1 MTTSRERVMHLDLR
15 DLRLVVTIDAEGGMT
30 RASAVLNVTQSALS
44 HQLADLERRLGA
56 PLFMRHGR
64 RLVLTPAGERLRDG
78 AKPIL
83 AATTRLESQLR
94 DIAEAR
100 NELLRFSTECY
111 TCYNWLPALLR
122 EYQREFPR
130 VETRLVADA
139 TRKPIPALLRGE
151 LDLAIVSS
159 PVHDRRIAVDPLF
172 QDELVAI
179 VAPGHPW
186 VGRKVVVAEDFASE
200 HLIRYTLK
208 NSESTLFTEVLM
220 PAGVM
225 PRKVS
230 NVQLTEA
237 IIELVLAGLG
247 VAVLARWSVA
257 REIDAG
263 LLHAIRITPGGI
275 QRQWS
280 AARLRHK
287 SESPHITAFVAMLGR
302 LLYPRPAMGLKLLR
316 EG

>member
-1 MTTSRERVMHLDLR
+1 MQLDLR
-15 DLRLVVTIDAEGGMT
+15 DLRLVVAIDAEGGMT
-30 RASAVLNVTQSALS
+30 RASAVLNLTQSALS

-64 RLVLTPAGERLRDG
+64 RLVLTPAGERMRDG

-83 AATTRLESQLR
+83 AAAARLETQLR

-100 NELLRFSTECY
+100 SELLRFSTECY
-111 TCYNWLPALLR
+111 TCYNWLPALLH

-130 VETRLVADA
+130 VEARLIADA
-139 TRKPIPALLRGE
+139 TRNPIPALLRGE

-159 PVHDRRIAVDPLF
+159 PVHDRRIIVEPLF
-172 QDELVAI
+172 QDELVAL
-179 VAPGHPW
+179 VPPGHPW
-186 VGRKVVVAEDFASE
+186 VGRKVVVAEDFADQ

-220 PAGVM
+220 PAGVV

-247 VAVLARWSVA
+247 VAVLARWSAA
-257 REIDAG
+257 RELESG
-263 LLHAIRITPGGI
+263 LLHAIRITPSGI
-275 QRQWS
+275 QRQWG

-287 SESPHITAFVAMLGR
+287 SEAPHIKAFVEMLGR
-302 LLYPRPAMGLKLLR
+302 LLYPQPAKGLKLLR
-316 EG
+316 TAN

>member
-1 MTTSRERVMHLDLR
+1 MHLDLR
-15 DLRLVVTIDAEGGMT
+15 DLRLVIAIDAEGGMT
-30 RASAVLNVTQSALS
+30 RAGTVLNLTQSALS

-56 PLFMRHGR
+56 PAFMRQGR
-64 RLVLTPAGERLRDG
+64 RLVLTPAGERLRDAG
-78 AKPIL
+78 KPIL
-83 AATTRLESQLR
+83 AAAARLESQLR

-100 NELLRFSTECY
+100 SELLRFSTECY
-111 TCYNWLPALLR
+111 TCYSWLPALLR
-122 EYQREFPR
+122 EYQRDFPR
-130 VETRLVADA
+130 VEARLVADA
-139 TRKPIPALLRGE
+139 TRHPIPALLRGE

-159 PVHDRRIAVDPLF
+159 PVHDRRIVVEPLF

-186 VGRKVVVAEDFASE
+186 VDREVVTAEDFADQ
-200 HLIRYTLK
+200 HLIRYSLK
-208 NSESTLFTEVLM
+208 NSESTLFTEVLV
-220 PAGVM
+220 PAGVT

-257 REIDAG
+257 RQLDAG
-263 LLHAIRITPGGI
+263 TLHAIRITPGGI

-280 AARLRHK
+280 AARLRLK
-287 SESPHITAFVAMLGR
+287 SESPHIRAFVDLLGR
-302 LLYPRPAMGLKLLR
+302 SLYPRPAAGLKLLR

>member
-1 MTTSRERVMHLDLR
+1 MQLDLR
-15 DLRLVVTIDAEGGMT
+15 DLRLVVAIDAEGGMT
-30 RASAVLNVTQSALS
+30 RAGTVLNLTQSALS
-44 HQLADLERRLGA
+44 HRLADLERRLGA
-56 PLFMRHGR
+56 PLFMRQGR

-78 AKPIL
+78 ARPIL
-83 AATTRLESQLR
+83 AAAARLESQLR

-100 NELLRFSTECY
+100 SELLRFSTECY
-111 TCYNWLPALLR
+111 TCYSWLPALLR
-122 EYQREFPR
+122 EYQQAFPR
-130 VETRLVADA
+130 VEARLVADA
-139 TRKPIPALLRGE
+139 TRKPIPALLRGD

-159 PVHDRRIAVDPLF
+159 PVHDRRIAVEPLF
-172 QDELVAI
+172 QDELVAL
-179 VAPGHPW
+179 VPPGHPW
-186 VGRKVVVAEDFASE
+186 VGRTIVVAEDFADQ
-200 HLIRYTLK
+200 HLIRYSLR
-208 NSESTLFTEVLM
+208 NSESTLFTEVLT
-220 PAGVM
+220 PAGVT

-257 REIDAG
+257 REIEAG
-263 LLHAIRITPGGI
+263 RLHAIRITPAGI

-287 SESPHITAFVAMLGR
+287 SEAPHIRGFVELLGSSFS
-302 LLYPRPAMGLKLLR
+302 PRPAAGLKLLR